1 MKVSLYMNNGITATY
16 YDVRK
21 VYAQERKVTLDLGD
35 DYSCDNSDIFKHNVS
50 AKPYVHCYYD
60 IDMFEIE

>member
-1 MKVSLYMNNGITATY
+1 MKVHLYMNNGIVATY
-16 YDVRK
+16 SNVLK

-35 DYSCDNSDIFKHNVS
+35 DYFCNGPEIFKHNVS

-60 IDMFEIE
+60 IDMFETE